1 MDMNS
6 FYCTNNLRCWECS
19 ADCPLKSSCL
29 ISEELFIAL
38 LRKARPDVVG
48 YYMLL
53 GLSMSEAEEKAKI
66 VELSLIV
73 ARRKIIEISKKK

>member
-1 MDMNS
+1 MNS
-6 FYCTNNLRCWECS
+6 FNCTNNLRCWECS

-48 YYMLL
+48 YYMML
-53 GLSMSEAEEKAKI
+53 GLSM
-66 VELSLIV
+66 SLIV
-73 ARRKIIEISKKK
+73 ARRKIIEMSKEK